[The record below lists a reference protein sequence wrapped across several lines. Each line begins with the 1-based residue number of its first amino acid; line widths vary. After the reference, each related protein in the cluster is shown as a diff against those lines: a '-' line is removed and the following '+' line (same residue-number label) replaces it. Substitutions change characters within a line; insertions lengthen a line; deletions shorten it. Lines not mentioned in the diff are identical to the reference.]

1 MSVAPYP
8 EYKDSGV
15 EWIDKIPK
23 AWSAASIKNLA
34 RSGEKTFV
42 DGDWI
47 EAPFITD
54 EGVRLI
60 QTGNI
65 GTGRFKEQGFRYIT
79 YKSFGELSCTEV
91 DPGDILICRLAE
103 PVGRACIAP
112 NLGCRMI
119 TSVDVCILKAA
130 PNVFNKYVVYMLSSA
145 HYLAFMEAQCRGG
158 TRDRV
163 SRSFLGGVRVP
174 LPPLGDQIAIAAF
187 LDQETGKID
196 ALVVEQERLIALL
209 KEKRQAVISQAVTK
223 GLNPNAP
230 MKASGIE
237 WLGQVPAHWEVKR
250 LKYLGEA
257 IIGLTY
263 EPANVT
269 DESNGLLVLRSS
281 NVQGGKITFDDN
293 VYVSSVVP
301 SKLITQVGDILICSR
316 NGSRALIGK
325 NATID
330 AGAAG
335 LTFGA
340 FMTVFRSQFNGY
352 LSCVFNSPLF
362 EFQSGAFLTST
373 INQLTVG
380 ILNDFEVP
388 FPPSIERDQI
398 ASFISRETEK
408 LNTLITEAAQ
418 AISLLRERR
427 AALISAAVTGK
438 IDVRSRAPTK
448 QEAA

>member
-1 MSVAPYP
+1 VA
-8 EYKDSGV
+8 
-15 EWIDKIPK
+15 IP
-23 AWSAASIKNLA
+23 SIN
-34 RSGEKTFV
+34 
-42 DGDWI
+42 
-47 EAPFITD
+47 
-54 EGVRLI
+54 
-60 QTGNI
+60 
-65 GTGRFKEQGFRYIT
+65 EQ
-79 YKSFGELSCTEV
+79 E
-91 DPGDILICRLAE
+91 
-103 PVGRACIAP
+103 
-112 NLGCRMI
+112 
-119 TSVDVCILKAA
+119 
-130 PNVFNKYVVYMLSSA
+130 
-145 HYLAFMEAQCRGG
+145 
-158 TRDRV
+158 
-163 SRSFLGGVRVP
+163 
-174 LPPLGDQIAIAAF
+174 AIAAF
-187 LDQETGKID
+187 LDQETCKID
-196 ALVVEQERLIALL
+196 ALVAEQERLIALL

-269 DESNGLLVLRSS
+269 DELNGLLVLRSS

-293 VYVSSVVP
+293 VYVSSAVP

-330 AGAAG
+330 AEAAG

-340 FMTVFRSQFNGY
+340 FMTVFRSQFSDY

-388 FPPSIERDQI
+388 FPPGIERDQI
-398 ASFISRETEK
+398 VSFISRETEK
-408 LNTLITEAAQ
+408 LNSLITEATQ
-418 AISLLRERR
+418 AIILLRERR

-438 IDVRSRAPTK
+438 IDVRAFIPTT